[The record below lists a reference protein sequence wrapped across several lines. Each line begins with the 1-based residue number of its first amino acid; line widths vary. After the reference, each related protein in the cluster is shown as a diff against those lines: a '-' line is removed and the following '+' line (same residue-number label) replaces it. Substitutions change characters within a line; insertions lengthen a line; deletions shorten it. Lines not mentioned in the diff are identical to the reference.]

1 MRISKRASQQAGH
14 YLRALTTAEHIAAAG
29 GFTLNH
35 VAILRLLNDREPLSN
50 SDISC
55 ALDLSCAMVTRCMD
69 KLIAFELVRASLDE
83 ADLRKNSFRLEA
95 RGRAVLF
102 EIQNSL
108 SEGIALYEALC
119 VQQALMRVQQMG
131 KRGNPNIPTG
141 IAPQGW
147 RVLVAL
153 AVGLATVGTLADR
166 ADITQPR
173 VSVALR
179 ELVQKKLAF
188 RHAASASCDAR
199 CHSYE
204 LTSEGTTLC
213 RLFLAMVKDA
223 LDQENQF

>member
-1 MRISKRASQQAGH
+1 MRISKRTSQQAER

-69 KLIAFELVRASLDE
+69 KLIALELVRASLDE
-83 ADLRKNSFRLEA
+83 ADLRKNSFRLEV

-108 SEGIALYEALC
+108 SEGVTLRETLC
-119 VQQALMRVQQMG
+119 VQHALMRMQQMG
-131 KRGNPNIPTG
+131 KRGDQKIPAG

-153 AVGLATVGTLADR
+153 AVGPATVGVLAER
-166 ADITQPR
+166 AALTQPR
-173 VSVALR
+173 VSIALR
-179 ELVQKKLAF
+179 ELVRRNLAF
-188 RHAASASCDAR
+188 RHANAASSDVR
-199 CHSYE
+199 CHTHE
-204 LTSEGTTLC
+204 LTSEGIALC
-213 RLFLAMVKDA
+213 RLFLDITKSSI
-223 LDQENQF
+223 DQENQF